1 MVSYLSPS
9 LKRTVFAIF
18 AFESTLILKA
28 GLGVIW
34 DNCKWLQSID
44 CVWLHIHVLYSLAC
58 TFLTC
63 SELQIRNFPTS
74 SMFRAPLRRTLAT
87 FPNSLW
93 YAESPWTTLWWQPHG
108 HGYMFF
114 RNYTTTWQTDRQTV
128 KTILLPRLAEL
139 TRSKKQE
146 NPAIADNPIRR
157 LRRHR
162 AVYVRTVGLQ
172 SVYGVVARVII
183 TGIDVGMTSNV
194 RFNAFVWKCAY
205 IVEHYLLVTKRI
217 VFTWIFMSL
226 LTFQSPSELRSTWR
240 LCHITRSWPIARRSI
255 SESYL
260 PLWASM

>member
-63 SELQIRNFPTS
+63 SEVQIHNFPTS

-114 RNYTTTWQTDRQTV
+114 FEIIPQHDRQTHRQTV

-146 NPAIADNPIRR
+146 NPAIADNPTRR

-172 SVYGVVARVII
+172 SVYGVVACVII
-183 TGIDVGMTSNV
+183 TGIDVGLYSTVWRQTFVLTLLSENVLILSNIICLWP
-194 RFNAFVWKCAY
+194 NASC
-205 IVEHYLLVTKRI
+205 
-217 VFTWIFMSL
+217 
-226 LTFQSPSELRSTWR
+226 
-240 LCHITRSWPIARRSI
+240 
-255 SESYL
+255 SYDEY
-260 PLWASM
+260 SCRC